1 MAVCIC
7 TCHLGKGADVRSVHN
22 GHDANCVSVLQ
33 GIYDSRQ
40 RCELEMAKRE
50 QEIKQLQGWKTTVQ
64 TLIERFEDLCEQ
76 SASFQRSALGTA
88 LDLRP
93 GLLYTWL
100 YACIRMERSGKYE
113 VP

>member
-1 MAVCIC
+1 M
-7 TCHLGKGADVRSVHN
+7 
-22 GHDANCVSVLQ
+22 Q

-76 SASFQRSALGTA
+76 AASLMRAQGASTSIS
-88 LDLRP
+88 
-93 GLLYTWL
+93 Y
-100 YACIRMERSGKYE
+100 
-113 VP
+113 

>member
-1 MAVCIC
+1 M
-7 TCHLGKGADVRSVHN
+7 
-22 GHDANCVSVLQ
+22 Q

-76 SASFQRSALGTA
+76 SASMQRAALGA
-88 LDLRP
+88 P
-93 GLLYTWL
+93 
-100 YACIRMERSGKYE
+100 
-113 VP
+113 